1 MERGELLE
9 KITTLPLIA
18 GFLAEDLLAG
28 DFSSVFRGQGIEFDE
43 VRHYERG
50 DDIRSIDWNASA
62 RFGTPFVKMYREE
75 RELTVLIVLD
85 CSGSMRAGG
94 TGEPGRSRYEQAVLT
109 AALIAFS
116 AERTGQRTGALF
128 FDRGVIRI
136 FPPKKGRRHTMAILG
151 GALSLLPGAP
161 AGKGTDAGGRGMDSG
176 GSNLEAALAGAGR
189 LLKKRS
195 LVVLISDFF
204 CVNWEQGLGDLCRKH
219 DVIAIRIEDP
229 LDAVLPDAG
238 LVPMEDPETGYAI
251 HAPTGF
257 DGFRAA
263 WEDWHADRAALWESI
278 CRRAGAARLVLSCRD
293 DPSAALFRFFGGRRS
308 SHRRPSH
315 RRHA

>member
-1 MERGELLE
+1 
-9 KITTLPLIA
+9 
-18 GFLAEDLLAG
+18 LAG

-43 VRHYERG
+43 VRRYERG
-50 DDIRSIDWNASA
+50 DDIRSIDWNSSA
-62 RFGTPFVKMYREE
+62 RFGTPFVKMYRED

-85 CSGSMRAGG
+85 CSASMRGAGG
-94 TGEPGRSRYEQAVLT
+94 SPKSRYEQGIL
-109 AALIAFS
+109 AAAIIAFS

-128 FDRGVIRI
+128 FDRDIFRI

-151 GALSLLPGAP
+151 GALSLTPGRDGTEPWMP
-161 AGKGTDAGGRGMDSG
+161 AGDTVPGN

-204 CVNWEQGLGDLCRKH
+204 CINWEQGLGDLCRKH
-219 DVIAIRIEDP
+219 DVIAVRIGDP
-229 LDAVLPDAG
+229 LDTDLPGAG

-251 HAPTGF
+251 HAPTGS
-257 DGFRAA
+257 GAFRAA
-263 WEDWHADRAALWESI
+263 WEDWHVDRAILWENI
-278 CRRAGAARLVLSCRD
+278 CRRAGAARLTLSTRD
-293 DPSAALFRFFGGRRS
+293 DPSAALFRFFGGRR
-308 SHRRPSH
+308 PSH